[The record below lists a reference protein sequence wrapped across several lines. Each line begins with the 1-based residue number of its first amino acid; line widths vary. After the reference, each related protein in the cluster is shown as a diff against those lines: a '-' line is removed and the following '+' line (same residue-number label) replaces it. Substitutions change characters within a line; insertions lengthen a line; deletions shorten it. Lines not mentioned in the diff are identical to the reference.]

1 MPDKEKFIFSLDYQ
15 LDLLK
20 FIVTDRDGHKAL
32 DLIDQGYFA
41 LLEHGIIADALV
53 RYRKRTR
60 KVPGATI
67 LKEELI
73 DLFKTRDYANV
84 LSTAEKESILILC
97 NSLYTPIRDGD
108 VILEKTAKWASYV
121 ELKNLFESADLL
133 DFTSHDQLSSKIQ
146 KALNLKQV
154 KKTQAGT
161 WLLEDIKDRQLNRQ
175 DSSPVFPTPIRQI
188 NQLTNAGGYIKG
200 SIIVILDKPK
210 KAKTTTLT
218 NIARGYLKMKCNVFF
233 ADFENGEDELSL
245 RFEQQVSSETK
256 KDVLSG
262 EVDKKVQ
269 RILRKYKRLGGEVYI
284 HRFPSGSTANDI
296 QVEFDRIYQET
307 GRRFQILM
315 CDYAALMG
323 SLSRRDDDVARI
335 SDVYLDLANL
345 ALKNDLYHIWTPHH
359 VKREAEKRE
368 ATKYSEND
376 IAKCIDIVRH
386 VQAIYGLNRTDIELD
401 EGIVRMELVA
411 QRDGKPFGRALFH
424 ADMDIQKMNEFKANE
439 INHYE
444 AQYQDHVAQ
453 LNTELRGDLTD

>member
-1 MPDKEKFIFSLDYQ
+1 MQDKEKFIFSLDYE

-20 FIVTDRDGHKAL
+20 FIAVDRDGYLAL
-32 DLIDQGYFA
+32 DLIDPGYFS
-41 LLEHGIIADALV
+41 LLEHGIIADAFV
-53 RYRKRTR
+53 KYRKKKR
-60 KVPGATI
+60 KVPGPTI
-67 LKEELI
+67 LKEELL

-84 LSTAEKESILILC
+84 LSNEEKENILKL
-97 NSLYTPIRDGD
+97 SSTLYTPIRDGD
-108 VILEKTAKWASYV
+108 VILEKTAKWASYI
-121 ELKNLFESADLL
+121 ELKNTIESADLL
-133 DFTSHDQLSSKIQ
+133 DFSSHDQLSSKIQ
-146 KALNLKQV
+146 KALNLNKV
-154 KKTQAGT
+154 KKTQSGT
-161 WLLEDIKDRQLNRQ
+161 WLLGDIKDRQLARQ
-175 DSSPVFPTPIRQI
+175 DASPVFPTPIRQI

-200 SIIVILDKPK
+200 STIVILDKPK

-245 RFEQQVSSETK
+245 RFEQQVSAENK
-256 KDVLSG
+256 LDVLSG

-284 HRFPSGSTANDI
+284 HRFPAGATTNDI

-315 CDYAALMG
+315 IDYAALMG
-323 SLSRRDDDVARI
+323 SLSRKEDDVARI
-335 SDVYLDLANL
+335 SDVYLDVANF
-345 ALKNDLYHIWTPHH
+345 ALKNNIYHTWTPHH

-368 ATKYSEND
+368 ATKYAEND

-386 VQAIYGLNRTDIELD
+386 VQAIFGLNRTDVELD

-424 ADMDIQKMNEFKANE
+424 ADMDIQKMTEFKANE
-439 INHYE
+439 VNRYE
-444 AQYQDHVAQ
+444 AQYQSHVEA
-453 LNTELRGDLTD
+453 LNSELKGDID